1 LFTVILLPAAQK
13 SFDRLSRDIQR
24 RIVAKLGELEAS
36 PRPFGVKRMFG
47 GSDLWRVR
55 VGDYR
60 IVYEVRD
67 RQLVVAVIRLGHRR
81 DVYRGL

>member
-1 LFTVILLPAAQK
+1 MK
-13 SFDRLSRDIQR
+13 LS
-24 RIVAKLGELEAS
+24 ELEAS
-36 PRPFGVKRMFG
+36 PRPFGVKKMSG

-81 DVYRGL
+81 VVYRGL